1 MSRTIK
7 KVPKN
12 YFRNP
17 QTFNEH
23 KQLVSL
29 IELNKEVKLAKL
41 NHIRKRALNLPTAWD
56 DLYISSRGEMYRRKE
71 DKKNNYL

>member
-1 MSRTIK
+1 MSRTIR
-7 KVPKN
+7 KVPRK

-29 IELNKEVKLAKL
+29 IELNTEVKLAKL

-56 DLYISSRGEMYRRKE
+56 DLYISSLCEMYRIKHN
-71 DKKNNYL
+71 KKTNYC